1 MTRPELKELLTPR
14 LRLRAWRPSDLPDV
28 LAMNSDPAVMRYVRE
43 IGSEAEETQRA
54 HDLMAADRGG
64 GLGIWAVE
72 GREDAAFHGAG
83 MLIPLPG
90 YDDVEV
96 GYRLPQASWGRGIA
110 TEIAC
115 RLRDYGFGELE
126 LTEIVAVTDPG
137 NGASQRVL
145 QKAGLSFRGLRT
157 AYGVEGLHLFGLTR
171 EAWLRDQPGAPG

>member
-1 MTRPELKELLTPR
+1 MKELLTPR
-14 LRLRAWRPSDLPDV
+14 LRLRAWRPSDLPAV
-28 LAMNSDPAVMRYVRE
+28 VAMNSDPAVMRYVRE
-43 IGSEAEETQRA
+43 IGSAAEETRRA

-72 GREDAAFHGAG
+72 GLEDAAFHGAG

-115 RLRDYGFGELE
+115 RLRDHGFEELG
-126 LTEIVAVTDPG
+126 LAEIVAVTAPE
-137 NGASQRVL
+137 NRASQRVL
-145 QKAGLSFRGLRT
+145 QKAGLSFRGLRN
-157 AYGVEGLHLFGLTR
+157 AYGVEGLHLFGVAR
-171 EAWLRDQPGAPG
+171 AAWLRDQPGASA